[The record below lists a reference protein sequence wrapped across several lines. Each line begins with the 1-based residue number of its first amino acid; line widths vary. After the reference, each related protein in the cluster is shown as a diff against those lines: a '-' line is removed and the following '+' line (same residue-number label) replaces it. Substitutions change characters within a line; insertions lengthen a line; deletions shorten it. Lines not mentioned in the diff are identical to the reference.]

1 MDLKQ
6 PFSPSEIRKYPK
18 EVIIALLIGLLIYF
32 ISRADTKDAE
42 NTRLNARVDSIATDR
57 IRLYEKVIFQ
67 DQIIK
72 QQQNKEKATDSLLRQ
87 ETQPQVEKLLK

>member
-6 PFSPSEIRKYPK
+6 PFSLPDIRKYPK
-18 EVIIALLIGLLIYF
+18 EVIIALLIGLLFYF
-32 ISRADTKDAE
+32 ITRADNKDAE
-42 NTRLNARVDSIATDR
+42 NTRLNARIDTIKTET

-67 DQIIK
+67 EQVIR
-72 QQQNKEKATDSLLRQ
+72 QQKMKEKATDSLLRQ